1 MSLDP
6 SSLEAEL
13 RCLRPSAL
21 DRPLLER
28 LEACTAHTWS
38 ELQPEESQLQQQL
51 LTLAP
56 APVPPALLA
65 SLEAILLR
73 VPFSD
78 DHNIVRFQ
86 KPQALSPKI
95 RRAWWSAAA
104 AVALSGAL
112 AALMVPTR
120 HSPSNIAQAPAK
132 PSATQPAPA
141 TGNLVPA
148 GFKRGLSEARDEG
161 FIWPSNDQ
169 AHRVLKIVYKD
180 HVTLKD
186 ADGKTYQVE
195 HPRVEYI
202 LVPAKT
208 D

>member
-1 MSLDP
+1 
-6 SSLEAEL
+6 
-13 RCLRPSAL
+13 
-21 DRPLLER
+21 LLER

-38 ELQPEESQLQQQL
+38 ELQPGESQLQQQL

-56 APVPPALLA
+56 AKLPPALLA
-65 SLEAILLR
+65 SLESTLQR
-73 VPFSD
+73 VPFHAD
-78 DHNIVRFQ
+78 NKIVRFQ
-86 KPQALSPKI
+86 NPQADTQKI
-95 RRAWWSAAA
+95 RRTWWSAAA

-112 AALMVPTR
+112 AALMMPTR
-120 HSPSNIAQAPAK
+120 HAPANIAQTSAK
-132 PSATQPAPA
+132 PTITQPAPA

-148 GFKRGLSEARDEG
+148 GFKRGVSEARDEG

-195 HPRVEYI
+195 QPRVEYI